1 MSLIAGTPGIVVT
14 LFASDSFKWYALR
27 HEAGLRPLFL
37 KPAGLN
43 PVTSLQSGWP
53 SRAIRGHTMIYR
65 HLAAF
70 KALLVSV
77 VLLVTALSAGN
88 GCSSSQAGNVE
99 MLDQT
104 LAYYHIHLVSNEIH
118 RAAAYVDRE
127 IMDEFLKKHDPE
139 QNVYEWEDFSVMSVA
154 QKVTDKGQ
162 FNGATA
168 VIKAKVRRQ
177 NSITIETKQIRE
189 EWKMVAGK
197 WTLVSEEFL
206 GGPQMKF
213 NSDVGKNAI
222 DEANDGGNTDSD

>member
-1 MSLIAGTPGIVVT
+1 
-14 LFASDSFKWYALR
+14 
-27 HEAGLRPLFL
+27 
-37 KPAGLN
+37 
-43 PVTSLQSGWP
+43 
-53 SRAIRGHTMIYR
+53 MIYR

-70 KALLVSV
+70 KALLLSV
-77 VLLVTALSAGN
+77 VLLVSAMFTAN
-88 GCSSSQAGNVE
+88 GCSASQSGNVG
-99 MLDQT
+99 MLDQA
-104 LAYYHIHLVSNEIH
+104 LAYYHIHLVSGEIH

-154 QKVTDKGQ
+154 QKVSEKGQ

-177 NSITIETKQIRE
+177 DSITIETKQIRE

-197 WTLVSEEFL
+197 WTLVSEEYL
-206 GGPQMKF
+206 GGPQLKF
-213 NSDVGKNAI
+213 NSDVGKNVI